1 MRKDARAL
9 RPRDEREP
17 QDVLTPNDLRELVA
31 EGGRNPSLGPDE
43 RRQALVE
50 AMDALDR
57 GDDVVATALAGLD
70 SDDRNVRAAML
81 RVLAMFEGAEATS
94 GILRG
99 LADPARR
106 VREAAIKA
114 AQPRHLGSPLVI
126 ERLQELAEDES
137 EIDRLRRTAFF
148 VLSSRS
154 ARDALPDVTREAVG
168 SLLGSSRFRGP
179 LLVRLCSSLDQ
190 TDATRHLLRE
200 FVRTGTKDEA
210 VMATRA
216 LCGQMLLRTD
226 IVPEAERRRV
236 RSQYDRG
243 QDDLHRWVPC
253 SVVAELFHQPSSD

>member
-1 MRKDARAL
+1 M
-9 RPRDEREP
+9 
-17 QDVLTPNDLRELVA
+17 DVLTPNDLRELVA

-43 RRQALVE
+43 RRRALV
-50 AMDALDR
+50 DALD
-57 GDDVVATALAGLD
+57 GVEGGGDVVGTALTGLE
-70 SDDRNVRAAML
+70 SDDRNVRVAML
-81 RVLAMFEGAEATS
+81 RVLAMFDGDEATG

-99 LADPARR
+99 LGDPVRR
-106 VREAAIKA
+106 VREVAIKA
-114 AQPRHLGSPLVI
+114 ARPRHLGSPLVI
-126 ERLQELAEDES
+126 ERLQRIAEDES
-137 EIDRLRRTAFF
+137 ETDRLRRNAFF

-190 TDATRHLLRE
+190 TDQTRHLLRE

-226 IVPEAERRRV
+226 IVPEAERRSV
-236 RSQYDRG
+236 RTHYDRG

-253 SVVAELFHQPSSD
+253 SVVAQLLGVPYDPAP

>member
-1 MRKDARAL
+1 M
-9 RPRDEREP
+9 
-17 QDVLTPNDLRELVA
+17 DVLTPEDLRELVA
-31 EGGRNPSLGPDE
+31 EGGRNPSLDPEE
-43 RRQALVE
+43 RRRVLVE
-50 AMDALDR
+50 SIEGLD
-57 GDDVVATALAGLD
+57 GAGDVVATAVTGLD
-70 SDDRNVRAAML
+70 SQDRNVRVAML
-81 RVLAMFEGAEATS
+81 RVLAMFDGDEATS

-99 LADPARR
+99 LDDPVRR
-106 VREAAIKA
+106 VREVAVKA
-114 AQPRHLGSPLVI
+114 ARPRHLGSSAVI
-126 ERLQELAEDES
+126 ERLQRLAEDES
-137 EIDRLRRTAFF
+137 ETDRVRRNAFF

-154 ARDALPDVTREAVG
+154 ARDALPEVTREAVG

-190 TDATRHLLRE
+190 TEQTRHLLRE

-253 SVVAELFHQPSSD
+253 SVVTELFHHTSSD